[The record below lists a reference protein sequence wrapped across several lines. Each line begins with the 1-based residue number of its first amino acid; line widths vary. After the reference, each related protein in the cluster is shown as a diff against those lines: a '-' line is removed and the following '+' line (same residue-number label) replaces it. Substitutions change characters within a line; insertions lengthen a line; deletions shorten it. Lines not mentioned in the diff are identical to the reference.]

1 MTRLM
6 KHVLVTAV
14 LIPSLSHSV
23 ASQTA
28 PHKIGVSSLRYGIV
42 SIDLP
47 ADQQL
52 VVLGVSVYGDVRL
65 LFPVAGKSKV
75 APAGKSQLSLDFG
88 GPWLQG
94 GEKRPAPPSRTNE
107 CMVDR
112 SPAAGRTAMTSPN
125 PTTPYCGGSS
135 VSVPVPLV
143 TPMLSHLILLGT
155 DPFAGNLGL
164 DLALTGFLPEGRTSA
179 IAAELGA
186 RLRSASGD
194 RPWWTVGK
202 SVALRTAN

>member
-1 MTRLM
+1 MTHLL
-6 KHVLVTAV
+6 KHALVTAS
-14 LIPSLSHSV
+14 LISLFSHPV
-23 ASQTA
+23 ASQTV
-28 PHKIGVSSLRYGIV
+28 PHKIGISSLRYGVV

-47 ADQQL
+47 LDQQL

-65 LFPVAGKSKV
+65 LFPVAGKSNV

-94 GEKRPAPPSRTNE
+94 GEKRPAPPSKTNE

-112 SPAAGRTAMTSPN
+112 SPTAGRTAMISPN

-143 TPMLSHLILLGT
+143 TPMLSHLIFLGT
-155 DPFAGNLGL
+155 EPFEENLDL
-164 DLALTGFLPEGRTSA
+164 DLALTGFLPKGRTST
-179 IAAELGA
+179 IADTLGA
-186 RLRSASGD
+186 RLRSASGN
-194 RPWWTVGK
+194 RQWWTVGK